1 MRLPKSVQ
9 EIADVIGVEQALFL
23 VGQLPRCVIRDK
35 RYPNAKTTHV
45 ILYVPTAARL
55 APDHQLVRL
64 LGWRDAV
71 KLCQH
76 FGGEILH
83 PANCADIYR
92 KFRDRSIVRMVRADG
107 MDPALVAELMEVSRR
122 HVSNLLR
129 EIPQQ
134 EQHAANDND
143 RPLNQPNKLR
153 KAN

>member
-1 MRLPKSVQ
+1 M
-9 EIADVIGVEQALFL
+9 IGTELALFL

-64 LGWRDAV
+64 LGWHQAV

-83 PANCADIYR
+83 PANCADVYR
-92 KFRDRSIVRMVRADG
+92 QFRDRSIVRMVRADG
-107 MDPALVAELMEVSRR
+107 MDPAMVAEMMDVSRR

-129 EIPQQ
+129 ENPQQ
-134 EQHAANDND
+134 ERDAANDNN
-143 RPLNQPNKLR
+143 RNLIITEKLR
-153 KAN
+153 AKF

>member
-9 EIADVIGVEQALFL
+9 EIADVIGNELALFL

-45 ILYVPTAARL
+45 ILYVPTAGRL

-64 LGWRDAV
+64 LGWHQAV
-71 KLCQH
+71 RLCQH

-83 PANCADIYR
+83 PANCADVYR
-92 KFRDRSIVRMVRADG
+92 QFRDRSIVRMVRTDG
-107 MDPALVAELMEVSRR
+107 MDPALVAEFMDVSRR

-129 EIPQQ
+129 ENPQQ
-134 EQHAANDND
+134 DQTAANDND
-143 RPLNQPNKLR
+143 RELITTEKLR
-153 KAN
+153 AKF

>member
-1 MRLPKSVQ
+1 M
-9 EIADVIGVEQALFL
+9 IGVEHALFL

-35 RYPNAKTTHV
+35 RYPSAKTTHV
-45 ILYVPTAARL
+45 ILYVPTAGRL

-64 LGWRDAV
+64 LGWHQAI

-92 KFRDRSIVRMVRADG
+92 KFRDRSIVRMVRTDG

-129 EIPQQ
+129 ENPQQ
-134 EQHAANDND
+134 ETTAANDND
-143 RPLNQPNKLR
+143 PALTTIQKLR
-153 KAN
+153 NEF

>member
-9 EIADVIGVEQALFL
+9 EIADVIGTELALFL

-64 LGWRDAV
+64 LGWHQAV

-83 PANCADIYR
+83 PANCADVYR
-92 KFRDRSIVRMVRADG
+92 QFRDRSIVRMVRADG
-107 MDPALVAELMEVSRR
+107 MDPAMVAEMMDVSRR

-129 EIPQQ
+129 ENPQQ
-134 EQHAANDND
+134 ERDAANDNN
-143 RPLNQPNKLR
+143 RNLIITEKLR
-153 KAN
+153 AKF